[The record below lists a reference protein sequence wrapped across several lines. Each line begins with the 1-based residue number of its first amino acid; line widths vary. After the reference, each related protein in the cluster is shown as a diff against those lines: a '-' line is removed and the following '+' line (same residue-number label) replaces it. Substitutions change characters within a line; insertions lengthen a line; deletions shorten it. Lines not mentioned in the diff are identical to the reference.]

1 MTRETSTEGV
11 RSEDTGLPIIDES
24 GTELGVIHGV
34 VAEDVTI
41 DPADTLDD
49 ATMTTL
55 GWDDPNALQTLP
67 RAMLERVPS
76 GIGAYV
82 TVFRF
87 QTGTHE

>member
-1 MTRETSTEGV
+1 MTKETSPRGV
-11 RSEDTGLPIIDES
+11 RSEDTGLPIINENGD
-24 GTELGVIHGV
+24 ELGVIHGV

-55 GWDDPNALQTLP
+55 GWDDRNALQTLP
-67 RAMLERVPS
+67 RSMLERVPS
-76 GIGAYV
+76 DIGSYV

-87 QTGTHE
+87 ETETHE